1 LITFK
6 VDVHIL
12 VVFGGNRATIDGEHF
27 PLPLSILDPKALV
40 KMESTPYQKSPPSY
54 KSYSKDGEYTPSIL
68 SSSSQKLLQ
77 RWEALPIHYP
87 IWAILCLFKFLL
99 YVCNL

>member
-68 SSSSQKLLQ
+68 SSSSQKLLHPLSHLGHS
-77 RWEALPIHYP
+77 LPLQIFVICMQSL
-87 IWAILCLFKFLL
+87 IW
-99 YVCNL
+99 N